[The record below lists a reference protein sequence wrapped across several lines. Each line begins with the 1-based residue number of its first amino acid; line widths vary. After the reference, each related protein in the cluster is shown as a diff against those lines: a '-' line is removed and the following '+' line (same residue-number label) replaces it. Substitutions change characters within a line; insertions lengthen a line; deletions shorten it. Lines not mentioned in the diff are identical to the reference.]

1 MYAEKLIRKLIQL
14 RAQKTLRG
22 NQSIRF
28 NTIMNIFQN
37 HETIDRIPRSITG
50 TAGRA
55 TTAAR
60 PNLEVGPQQICD
72 RLAGAR
78 VFV

>member
-1 MYAEKLIRKLIQL
+1 
-14 RAQKTLRG
+14 
-22 NQSIRF
+22 
-28 NTIMNIFQN
+28 MNIFEN
-37 HETIDRIPRSITG
+37 HETIDRIPDQSLG
-50 TAGRA
+50 AGRA
-55 TTAAR
+55 ATAAR